1 MYCRQQNHHSVVK
14 DVEKPA
20 GFSTN
25 QDLHP
30 AAAHSLSAI
39 SGQFARLQGE
49 KYFRPRTRR
58 GRKFIDAPLP
68 LIAANPAGLS
78 EAWIIGAAENIF
90 IEIKKGAP
98 S

>member
-1 MYCRQQNHHSVVK
+1 MRKSVPSGECLKLSKKLRFFRQ
-14 DVEKPA
+14 
-20 GFSTN
+20 

-30 AAAHSLSAI
+30 AAAHAACVRRR
-39 SGQFARLQGE
+39 ARLQGE